1 MEDFELVG
9 TELYTDEGSEEAR
22 GGELYYN
29 PKTNKYKWKSY
40 DDDSELDMEENVGE
54 QLKTL
59 FGSPNFKLSE
69 DYGAK
74 FKVGET
80 GLEPKEET
88 LKDVA
93 LEEPSV
99 DKLLTEDA
107 RKSAAQQRALY
118 ASGVSA
124 ISAAGALPSL
134 LTFIPSF
141 KSEVEKQAEE
151 TIEAGV
157 QEMTGAEE
165 AQLKQMTSAKG
176 ALRESRMRGEGRLA
190 TGLGNVLTSVADAT
204 QAKVAQVKAQADV
217 LQQQGMFIAQE
228 KAKAIQQSL
237 AEIRDAQ
244 MTDYAM
250 ARERKAAAQTM
261 ADSLGKA
268 LAFYGSYQMP
278 QVDPDYAKALDMLGP
293 DAPPEA
299 IDALRKA
306 IKQNK
311 SATV

>member
-1 MEDFELVG
+1 MED
-9 TELYTDEGSEEAR
+9 YTKTYLKLLERADQNRITDASGNVFRLDPENETITYISGPDIDTQI
-22 GGELYYN
+22 G
-29 PKTNKYKWKSY
+29 KTIDTTNKGY
-40 DDDSELDMEENVGE
+40 E
-54 QLKTL
+54 QTL
-59 FGSPNFKLSE
+59 INLLADTEPPKPKEAEPDGLYPQGAY
-69 DYGAK
+69 YGA
-74 FKVGET
+74 
-80 GLEPKEET
+80 
-88 LKDVA
+88 
-93 LEEPSV
+93 PSV

-151 TIEAGV
+151 TIAAGV

-278 QVDPDYAKALDMLGP
+278 QVNPDYEQALNVLGPNASPEALDAYMKTIG
-293 DAPPEA
+293 
-299 IDALRKA
+299 
-306 IKQNK
+306 
-311 SATV
+311 

>member
-1 MEDFELVG
+1 MEDYTKTYLKLLERADQNRITDASGNVFELDPENETITYISG
-9 TELYTDEGSEEAR
+9 PDIDTSI
-22 GGELYYN
+22 GETIDT
-29 PKTNKYKWKSY
+29 TNKGY
-40 DDDSELDMEENVGE
+40 E
-54 QLKTL
+54 QTLINLLADTEPPKLKEPDGL
-59 FGSPNFKLSE
+59 YPQ
-69 DYGAK
+69 GA
-74 FKVGET
+74 
-80 GLEPKEET
+80 
-88 LKDVA
+88 
-93 LEEPSV
+93 PSV

-107 RKSAAQQRALY
+107 RLSAAQQRALY

-124 ISAAGALPSL
+124 ASAVGAVPSI
-134 LTFIPSF
+134 LTFMPRF

-151 TIEAGV
+151 TIAAGV

-278 QVDPDYAKALDMLGP
+278 QVDPDYAKALDVLGP
-293 DAPPEA
+293 NAPPEQ
-299 IDALRKA
+299 IDALWKA
-306 IKQNK
+306 IKRQNK
-311 SATV
+311 SAIG

>member
-1 MEDFELVG
+1 MEDYTKTYLKLLERADQNRITDASGNVFELDPENETITYISG
-9 TELYTDEGSEEAR
+9 PDIDTSI
-22 GGELYYN
+22 GETIDT
-29 PKTNKYKWKSY
+29 TNKGY
-40 DDDSELDMEENVGE
+40 E
-54 QLKTL
+54 QTLINLLADTGPPKLKEAE
-59 FGSPNFKLSE
+59 P
-69 DYGAK
+69 D
-74 FKVGET
+74 
-80 GLEPKEET
+80 GLYPQGT
-88 LKDVA
+88 
-93 LEEPSV
+93 PSV
-99 DKLLTEDA
+99 DQLVTEDA

-151 TIEAGV
+151 TIDAGV

-250 ARERKAAAQTM
+250 ARERRAAAQTLG
-261 ADSLGKA
+261 DSLGKA
-268 LAFYGSYQMP
+268 IAFYGGYKTP
-278 QVDPDYAKALDMLGP
+278 QVDSDYAKALDMIGP
-293 DAPPEA
+293 DAPPEQ
-299 IDALRKA
+299 IDALWKA
-306 IKQNK
+306 IKRQNK
-311 SATV
+311 SAIG